1 MRVIGGEYRGRLL
14 KSPPGMETRPTP
26 DRLRESLFNIL
37 SPRIMDA
44 VFVDAYAG
52 CGSVG
57 IEAISRGA
65 RKTVFIERNRENAA
79 IIQDNLR
86 TLGAGARA
94 QVIPGG
100 VKTYLGSIVADIYF
114 LDPPYERVEEYEVA
128 MRLLESRTDALI
140 IAQHA
145 SREKLA
151 DEYGALRRT
160 RLVKQGDNCLSF
172 YSLPCPNS

>member
-1 MRVIGGEYRGRLL
+1 MRVIGGEYRSRPL

-65 RKTVFIERNRENAA
+65 RKAVFIERNRENVA

-86 TLGAGARA
+86 TLGAGA
-94 QVIPGG
+94 
-100 VKTYLGSIVADIYF
+100 L
-114 LDPPYERVEEYEVA
+114 
-128 MRLLESRTDALI
+128 
-140 IAQHA
+140 
-145 SREKLA
+145 
-151 DEYGALRRT
+151 
-160 RLVKQGDNCLSF
+160 
-172 YSLPCPNS
+172 